1 MSHPPVPPERTA
13 DQARRTGTA
22 IIALALTVAVL
33 STGAAL
39 LVGGTIGAIALTTGI
54 TGAGMA
60 VLTGLTL
67 RNATG
72 SIPNP
77 APNPALNPALDP
89 AQARTVRRVLVALF
103 VAAALCYAG
112 FLVAAFAIGVTAV
125 TFALMLLEAIPTIL
139 AAVAAVTGHRALR
152 A

>member
-77 APNPALNPALDP
+77 ALDP
-89 AQARTVRRVLVALF
+89 ARARTVRRVLVALF